1 MINKGSAIPT
11 LNEVMR
17 LNATFMKTW
26 HSPAGLVSNLGSS
39 IERAIEGEGV
49 QVLSVEFQGYEVSEA
64 LLVTIIIKC
73 VGGNTED
80 LYLNDQNND
89 VRYYSRA
96 CGGYLI
102 FDNVYYDE
110 SFQVGL
116 TVHSAKV

>member
-26 HSPAGLVSNLGSS
+26 HSPTGLVSNLWSPIEEG
-39 IERAIEGEGV
+39 IEREGV
-49 QVLSVEFQGYEVSEA
+49 QILSVVFQGYEVSEA
-64 LLVTIIIKC
+64 LLVTIIIECMRGTTKD
-73 VGGNTED
+73 V
-80 LYLNDQNND
+80 YLNDQNND
-89 VRYYSRA
+89 VRYYSRV

-110 SFQVGL
+110 SFQVGI
-116 TVHSAKV
+116 TVHRAKV

>member
-26 HSPAGLVSNLGSS
+26 HSPKGLVSNLWSS
-39 IERAIEGEGV
+39 IEREIEGEGV
-49 QVLSVEFQGYEVSEA
+49 QILSVEFQGYEVSEA
-64 LLVTIIIKC
+64 LLVTIIIEC
-73 VGGNTED
+73 LSGNTKD

-96 CGGYLI
+96 RGGYLI

>member
-17 LNATFMKTW
+17 LNSTFLKTW
-26 HSPAGLVSNLGSS
+26 HTPTGLVATLWND
-39 IERAIEGEGV
+39 IERGIESEGI
-49 QVLSVEFQGYEVSEA
+49 QVESVEFQGYEVSEA

-73 VGGNTED
+73 LSGNTED

-110 SFQVGL
+110 FFPSRFDC
-116 TVHSAKV
+116 S